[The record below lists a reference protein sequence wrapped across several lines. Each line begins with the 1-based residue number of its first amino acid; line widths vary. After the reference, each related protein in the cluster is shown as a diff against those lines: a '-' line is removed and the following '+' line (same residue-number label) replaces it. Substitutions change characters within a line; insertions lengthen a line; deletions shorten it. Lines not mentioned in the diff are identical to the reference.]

1 MPVLALRVPC
11 VTPLLLRFGYE
22 SCRPD
27 HPLPGEGALRV
38 RGPEG
43 ADYHSS
49 PIIRAELVDLFRHG
63 LHSSWSAKMPKAG
76 AGFFP
81 ITSTVGKEFF
91 LLGDEGRVVSSA
103 EERGGDLERRVP
115 QHEDGWIPPRGM
127 CFLHTHARPVLL
139 DDSILCGILPV
150 VPCVRA
156 GCHERAQVGEGP
168 PETEGERRAHLHVH
182 LDAQS
187 VYGDHGRPHGRS
199 TRGWFH
205 AW

>member
-1 MPVLALRVPC
+1 M
-11 VTPLLLRFGYE
+11 
-22 SCRPD
+22 
-27 HPLPGEGALRV
+27 

-103 EERGGDLERRVP
+103 EVETLSGEYPNMKMVGYRLGV
-115 QHEDGWIPPRGM
+115 
-127 CFLHTHARPVLL
+127 
-139 DDSILCGILPV
+139 
-150 VPCVRA
+150 CV
-156 GCHERAQVGEGP
+156 
-168 PETEGERRAHLHVH
+168 
-182 LDAQS
+182 S
-187 VYGDHGRPHGRS
+187 S
-199 TRGWFH
+199 TRTRARCYLMIPFSV
-205 AW
+205 ASYL